1 MIYQGVAISKRFE
14 NGRKG
19 VEIEVGLSDVV
30 FNLENEKIRFP
41 IFDIEISLGGA
52 SNRLIYFKHPRY
64 PDITFYTT
72 DKKILKDPNLHY
84 HDHAKKSV
92 KDVNKKRAVN
102 WSVWAGIAGFFI
114 LLVLVVFLLIKPMV
128 RSLANQVP
136 PEWEKEVGDQ
146 LFDQV
151 TLGRHMVKDSLLIVE
166 LTQTL
171 QPIVKAVDD
180 SSFRFKFFIVE
191 DPTLNAFAL
200 PGGNIVIHSGLIAKS
215 ASWEEL
221 CGVLGHEISHVT
233 ERHHVRGI
241 ISNMGIFVVLSAVIG
256 DASALFGTLA
266 QAGGSLSSLM
276 YSREYETEADE
287 KGWEYLM
294 KANINPSGMIS
305 FFKKLQK
312 EYPIEKNTEEITE
325 ILSSHPATQERID
338 NLNTKAKDIKDK
350 KFTSFKNSF
359 DTFKKRL
366 KTDLDKENGN

>member
-1 MIYQGVAISKRFE
+1 MIYQGVAISNRFE
-14 NGRKG
+14 GGRKG
-19 VEIEVGLSDVV
+19 IEVEVGLSDVI
-30 FNLENEKIRFP
+30 FNLETEKIRFP
-41 IFDIEISLGGA
+41 IYDLEISLGGA
-52 SNRLIYFKHPRY
+52 SDRLIYFKHPRF

-92 KDVNKKRAVN
+92 KDVNKKRVFN
-102 WSVWAGIAGFFI
+102 WSVFAGIAGFFI
-114 LLVLVVFLLIKPMV
+114 LIILCLFLFRSQMV
-128 RSLANQVP
+128 RAVANQVP
-136 PEWEKEVGDQ
+136 PQWEREVGDQ

-151 TLGRHMVKDSLLIVE
+151 TLGHKIVEDSLLIAE
-166 LTQTL
+166 LTKTM
-171 QPIVKAVDD
+171 QPLVKAVGDT
-180 SSFRFKFFIVE
+180 SFHFKFFIIE

-215 ASWEEL
+215 SSWEEL

-233 ERHHVRGI
+233 ERHHIRGLV
-241 ISNMGIFVVLSAVIG
+241 SNLGIFVVLSAVVG

-287 KGWEYLM
+287 KGLEYLL
-294 KANINPSGMIS
+294 KADINPSGMIS

-312 EYPIEKNTEEITE
+312 EHPEAKDTEKITE
-325 ILSSHPATQERID
+325 ILSTHPATQERIE
-338 NLNTKAKDIKDK
+338 NLTSKTKGIKT
-350 KFTSFKNSF
+350 KFSVFKNSF

-366 KTDLDKENGN
+366 KTDLDKE